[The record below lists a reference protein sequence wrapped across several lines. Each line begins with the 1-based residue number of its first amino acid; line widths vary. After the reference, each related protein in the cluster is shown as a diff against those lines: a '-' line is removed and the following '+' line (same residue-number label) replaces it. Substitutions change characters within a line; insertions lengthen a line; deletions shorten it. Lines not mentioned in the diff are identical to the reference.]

1 MSEDF
6 NKQKRKKEKAVYQI
20 VHVRAEY
27 SIQRKTVFNQGTE
40 LNRQEWDTP
49 DGWEDPKWCALML
62 EQIRKIVLIN
72 SLNTHIPISLM
83 EAISRFP
90 GYSFQIKVRGNRG
103 CLTLDS
109 AMTGIL

>member
-1 MSEDF
+1 
-6 NKQKRKKEKAVYQI
+6 
-20 VHVRAEY
+20 
-27 SIQRKTVFNQGTE
+27 
-40 LNRQEWDTP
+40 
-49 DGWEDPKWCALML
+49 ML

-72 SLNTHIPISLM
+72 SLNTHTPISLM

-109 AMTGIL
+109 AMLGIL